1 MAKTPTVMTIPLGPQ
16 HPALK
21 EPENFTITLDGEI
34 VVDVEARIGYVH
46 RGIEKAFESR
56 TYSQNVYLA
65 ERICGIC
72 SQSHTTCYVQAV
84 EEILDLDVPKR
95 GLYIRGIMNELNRI
109 HSHILWLG
117 VAGHE
122 IGWDTLFHYSW
133 RDRELSMDIIEEICG
148 NRVNYANNVIGG
160 VRQDVEKS
168 QIPGMVKRL
177 ETIRERIQHYI
188 NLILNDQAILDR
200 AIGVG
205 RLETAVGRALC
216 ATGPTARASDI
227 NWDVRNTQPRTPYK
241 ESEGKYWE
249 TRVSDMCDVAGR
261 VVVRM
266 LETIDACNC
275 VIHWLNT
282 LPTGDI
288 AARAPRRVP
297 PGHALSTFEAPRGE
311 VLHYVVSNGTDKP
324 ERHKAR
330 APTLGNIPSVI
341 EILKGGKIADIPIA
355 LASIDP
361 CFSCTDRIILIDEK
375 NNKEVKS
382 WDWFQKVSRET
393 REKEKAWRS

>member
-1 MAKTPTVMTIPLGPQ
+1 MAKPPTVMTIPLGPQ

-34 VVDVEARIGYVH
+34 VVDVDARIGYVH

-56 TYSQNVYLA
+56 SYSQNVYLA

-168 QIPGMVKRL
+168 QVPGMVDRL
-177 ETIRERIQHYI
+177 EKIRERIQHYI
-188 NLILNDQAILDR
+188 GLILKDQTTLAR

-205 RLETAVGRALC
+205 RLETEVGRALC

-241 ESEGKYWE
+241 ESEGKLWE
-249 TRVSDMCDVAGR
+249 VRVSDMCDVAGR

-275 VIHWLNT
+275 VIDWLKN
-282 LPTGDI
+282 LPAGDI
-288 AARAPRRVP
+288 AVRAPRRVP
-297 PGHALSTFEAPRGE
+297 PGKALSTFEAPRGE

-341 EILKGGKIADIPIA
+341 EILKGGRIADIPIS

-361 CFSCTDRIILIDEK
+361 CFSCTDRVILVDSDGK
-375 NNKEVKS
+375 KDVRP
-382 WDWFQKVSRET
+382 WAWFQEQSRKVREQ
-393 REKEKAWRS
+393 EKAWRR

>member
-1 MAKTPTVMTIPLGPQ
+1 MEKQPTTMTIPIGPQ

-21 EPENFTITLDGEI
+21 EPENFTLTVDGEI
-34 VVDVEARIGYVH
+34 VVDVEPRIGYVH

-56 TYSQNVYLA
+56 SFSQNVYLA

-84 EEILDLDVPKR
+84 EELLDLEVPPR

-133 RDRELSMDIIEEICG
+133 RDREYAMDVIEEICG
-148 NRVNYANNVIGG
+148 NRVNYANNIIGG
-160 VRQDVEKS
+160 VRHDVAKTQVPSMVERMEK
-168 QIPGMVKRL
+168 
-177 ETIRERIQHYI
+177 IRDRMQYYLD
-188 NLILNDQAILDR
+188 LILKEQTILDR
-200 AIGVG
+200 ALGVG
-205 RLETAVGRALC
+205 ILKTEVGKALC

-227 NWDVRNTQPRTPYK
+227 HWDVRNTQPRTPYK
-241 ESEGKYWE
+241 ESEGKHWKIQ
-249 TRVSDMCDVAGR
+249 TSDLCDVAGR
-261 VVVRM
+261 VIVRI
-266 LETIDACNC
+266 LEVIDAANC
-275 VIHWLNT
+275 CIHWLTN

-288 AARAPRRVP
+288 SVRAPRRVP
-297 PGHALSTFEAPRGE
+297 PGKALSTFEAPRGE
-311 VLHYVVSNGTDKP
+311 VVHYVVSNGTDKP

-341 EILKGGKIADIPIA
+341 EAMKGEHIADQPII

-361 CFSCTDRIILIDEK
+361 CFSCTDRIILVDEK
-375 NNKEVKS
+375 GNKEVKS

-393 REKEKAWRS
+393 REREKAWRR

>member
-1 MAKTPTVMTIPLGPQ
+1 MAKQPMTMTIPIGPQ

-21 EPENFTITLDGEI
+21 EPENFTITVDGEI
-34 VVDVEARIGYVH
+34 VVDVDPRIGYVH

-56 TYSQNVYLA
+56 SFNQNVYLA

-84 EEILDLDVPKR
+84 EEILDLDVPPR

-133 RDRELSMDIIEEICG
+133 RDREYAMDVIEEICG
-148 NRVNYANNVIGG
+148 NRVNYANNIIGG
-160 VRQDVEKS
+160 VRHDVTKDQVPSMVDRMEK
-168 QIPGMVKRL
+168 
-177 ETIRERIQHYI
+177 IRDRMQHYLD
-188 NLILNDQAILDR
+188 LILKEQTILDR
-200 AIGVG
+200 ALGVG
-205 RLETAVGRALC
+205 ILETEVGKALC

-241 ESEGKYWE
+241 ESEGKHWE
-249 TRVSDMCDVAGR
+249 TRTSDLCDVAGR
-261 VVVRM
+261 VVVRI
-266 LETIDACNC
+266 LETIDSCNC
-275 VIHWLNT
+275 CIDWLNN
-282 LPTGDI
+282 LPRGDI
-288 AARAPRRVP
+288 SVRAPRRVP

-311 VLHYVVSNGTDKP
+311 VVHYVVSNGSDKP

-330 APTLGNIPSVI
+330 APTLGNIPSVV
-341 EILKGGKIADIPIA
+341 EILKGGKIADVPIA

-361 CFSCTDRIILIDEK
+361 CFSCTDRIILAYPDGHREEK
-375 NNKEVKS
+375 P
-382 WDWFQKVSRET
+382 WAWFEQKSREE
-393 REKEKAWRS
+393 RERLKAWRR

>member
-1 MAKTPTVMTIPLGPQ
+1 MAKQPHTMTIPIGPQ

-21 EPENFTITLDGEI
+21 EPENFTITLDGELI
-34 VVDVEARIGYVH
+34 VDVDARIGYVH

-84 EEILDLDVPKR
+84 EEILDLEVPPR
-95 GLYIRGIMNELNRI
+95 GLYIRAIMNELNRI

-133 RDRELSMDIIEEICG
+133 RDREYSMDIIEEICG
-148 NRVNYANNVIGG
+148 NRVNYANNIIGG
-160 VRQDVEKS
+160 VRHDIEKS
-168 QIPGMVKRL
+168 TIPSMVDRL
-177 ETIRERIQHYI
+177 DKIRDRINDYI
-188 NLILNDQAILDR
+188 KLILKDKTTLDR

-205 RLETAVGRALC
+205 ILKTDVGKALC

-227 NWDVRNTQPRTPYK
+227 KWDVRNTQPRTPYK
-241 ESEGKYWE
+241 ESEGTHWDIR
-249 TRVSDMCDVAGR
+249 TSDMCDVAGR

-266 LETIDACNC
+266 LETIDSCNC
-275 VIHWLNT
+275 CIHWLTT
-282 LPTGDI
+282 LPKGDI
-288 AARAPRRVP
+288 STRAPRRVP

-311 VLHYVVSNGTDKP
+311 VL
-324 ERHKAR
+324 
-330 APTLGNIPSVI
+330 
-341 EILKGGKIADIPIA
+341 
-355 LASIDP
+355 
-361 CFSCTDRIILIDEK
+361 
-375 NNKEVKS
+375 
-382 WDWFQKVSRET
+382 
-393 REKEKAWRS
+393 

>member
-1 MAKTPTVMTIPLGPQ
+1 MAKPSTTLTIPIGPQ

-56 TYSQNVYLA
+56 SYSQNVYLA

-133 RDRELSMDIIEEICG
+133 RDRELCMDIIEEICG

-168 QIPGMVKRL
+168 QVPGMVKRL
-177 ETIRERIQHYI
+177 EKIRDRMEHYLA
-188 NLILNDQAILDR
+188 LILKDQAILDR
-200 AIGVG
+200 ALGVG
-205 RLETAVGRALC
+205 ILETEIGRALC
-216 ATGPTARASDI
+216 TTGPTVRASDVK
-227 NWDVRNTQPRTPYK
+227 WDVRETQPRTPYK
-241 ESEGKYWE
+241 ESFNKHWE
-249 TRVSDMCDVAGR
+249 VRTSDLCDVAGR
-261 VVVRM
+261 VVVRI
-266 LETIDACNC
+266 LETVDACNC
-275 VIHWLNT
+275 CIDWLKK
-282 LPTGDI
+282 LPAGDI
-288 AARAPRRVP
+288 AVRAPRRVP
-297 PGHALSTFEAPRGE
+297 PGKALSTFEAPRGE

-330 APTLGNIPSVI
+330 APTLGNIPGVI
-341 EILKGGKIADIPIA
+341 EILKGGRIADIPIA

-361 CFSCTDRIILIDEK
+361 CFSCTDRIILVDDKGKE
-375 NNKEVKS
+375 EVKP
-382 WDWFQKVSRET
+382 WAWFQEKSREE
-393 REKEKAWRS
+393 RERLKAWRR

>member
-1 MAKTPTVMTIPLGPQ
+1 MTIPLGPQ

-34 VVDVEARIGYVH
+34 VVDVDARIGYVH

-56 TYSQNVYLA
+56 SYSQNVYLA

-168 QIPGMVKRL
+168 QVPGMVDRL
-177 ETIRERIQHYI
+177 EKIRERIQHYI
-188 NLILNDQAILDR
+188 GLILKDQTTLAR

-205 RLETAVGRALC
+205 RLETEVGRALC

-241 ESEGKYWE
+241 ESEGKLWE
-249 TRVSDMCDVAGR
+249 VRVSDMCDVAGR

-275 VIHWLNT
+275 VIDWLKN
-282 LPTGDI
+282 LPAGDI
-288 AARAPRRVP
+288 AVRAPRRVP
-297 PGHALSTFEAPRGE
+297 PGKALSTFEAPRGE

-341 EILKGGKIADIPIA
+341 EILKGGRIADIPIS

-361 CFSCTDRIILIDEK
+361 CFSCTDRVILVDSDGK
-375 NNKEVKS
+375 KDVRP
-382 WDWFQKVSRET
+382 WAWFQEQSRKVREQ
-393 REKEKAWRS
+393 EKAWRR

>member
-1 MAKTPTVMTIPLGPQ
+1 MAKTPTTMTIPIGPQ

-21 EPENFTITLDGEI
+21 EPENFTLTVDGEI
-34 VVDVEARIGYVH
+34 VVDVAPRIGYVH

-122 IGWDTLFHYSW
+122 IGWDTLFHYTW
-133 RDRELSMDIIEEICG
+133 RDREYSLDIIEEICG
-148 NRVNYANNVIGG
+148 NRVNYANNIIGG
-160 VRQDVEKS
+160 VRHDVAPN
-168 QIPGMVKRL
+168 QVPAMVERL
-177 ETIRERIQHYI
+177 EKIRDRMHHYL
-188 NLILNDQAILDR
+188 NLILKEQTIMDR
-200 AIGVG
+200 ALGVG
-205 RLETAVGRALC
+205 ILKTEVGKALC
-216 ATGPTARASDI
+216 ATGPTARASNI
-227 NWDVRNTQPRTPYK
+227 HWDVRNTQPRTPYH
-241 ESEGKYWE
+241 ESEGKHWD
-249 TRVSDMCDVAGR
+249 TRTSDLCDVAGR
-261 VVVRM
+261 VVVRI
-266 LETIDACNC
+266 LETIDACTC
-275 VIHWLNT
+275 CIHWLQH
-282 LPTGDI
+282 LPPGDI
-288 AARAPRRVP
+288 SIRAPKRVP

-311 VLHYVVSNGTDKP
+311 VVHYVVSNGTDRP

-330 APTLGNIPSVI
+330 APTLGNIPSVV
-341 EILKGGKIADIPIA
+341 EILKGGHIADVPIA

-375 NNKEVKS
+375 GNKEVKP

-393 REKEKAWRS
+393 REKEKAWRR

>member
-1 MAKTPTVMTIPLGPQ
+1 MAKPPTTLTIPIGPQ

-21 EPENFTITLDGEI
+21 EPENFSITLDGEI
-34 VVDVEARIGYVH
+34 VVDVDARIGYVH

-56 TYSQNVYLA
+56 SYSQNVYLA

-84 EEILDLDVPKR
+84 EEILDLDVPPR

-133 RDRELSMDIIEEICG
+133 RDRELCMDIIEEICG

-168 QIPGMVKRL
+168 QVPSMVQRL
-177 ETIRERIQHYI
+177 EKIRERMNHYLT
-188 NLILNDQAILDR
+188 LILNDQAILDR
-200 AIGVG
+200 ALGVG
-205 RLETAVGRALC
+205 ILETEIGRALC
-216 ATGPTARASDI
+216 TTGPTARASDI
-227 NWDVRNTQPRTPYK
+227 KWDVRETQPRTPYK
-241 ESEGKYWE
+241 ESFNKHWE
-249 TRVSDMCDVAGR
+249 VRTSDLCDVAGR
-261 VVVRM
+261 VVVRI
-266 LETIDACNC
+266 LEVVDACNC
-275 VIHWLNT
+275 CIDWLKH
-282 LPTGDI
+282 LPAGDI
-288 AARAPRRVP
+288 AIRAPRRVP
-297 PGHALSTFEAPRGE
+297 PGKALSTFEAPRGE

-330 APTLGNIPSVI
+330 APTLGNIPGVI
-341 EILKGGKIADIPIA
+341 EILKGGRIADIPIS

-361 CFSCTDRIILIDEK
+361 CFSCTDRVILVDDKGRE
-375 NNKEVKS
+375 EVRP
-382 WDWFQKVSRET
+382 WEWFQAKSREE
-393 REKEKAWRS
+393 REQAKAWRR

>member
-1 MAKTPTVMTIPLGPQ
+1 MAKPPTTLTIPIGPQ

-34 VVDVEARIGYVH
+34 VVDVDARIGYVH

-56 TYSQNVYLA
+56 SYSQNVYLA

-168 QIPGMVKRL
+168 EVPGMVTRL
-177 ETIRERIQHYI
+177 EKIRERIEHYI
-188 NLILNDQAILDR
+188 DLILKDQAILDR
-200 AIGVG
+200 AVGVG
-205 RLETAVGRALC
+205 RLETAVGRTLC

-227 NWDVRNTQPRTPYK
+227 NWDVRVTQPRTPYK
-241 ESEGKYWE
+241 ESEGKHWE
-249 TRVSDMCDVAGR
+249 VRVSDMCDVAGR

-275 VIHWLNT
+275 CIDWLKN
-282 LPTGDI
+282 LPAGDI
-288 AARAPRRVP
+288 AVRAPRRVP
-297 PGHALSTFEAPRGE
+297 PGKALSTFEAPRGE

-341 EILKGGKIADIPIA
+341 EILKGGRIADIPIA

-375 NNKEVKS
+375 GNSEVKPWS
-382 WDWFQKVSRET
+382 WFQKVSRET
-393 REKEKAWRS
+393 RETEKTWRR

>member
-1 MAKTPTVMTIPLGPQ
+1 MAKTPTTMTIPIGPQ

-21 EPENFTITLDGEI
+21 EPENFTLTVDGEL
-34 VVDVEARIGYVH
+34 VVDVAPRIGYVH

-56 TYSQNVYLA
+56 TFSQNVYLA

-84 EEILDLDVPKR
+84 EEILGLNIPPR

-133 RDRELSMDIIEEICG
+133 RDREYSMDIIEEICG

-160 VRQDVEKS
+160 VRHDIEKS
-168 QIPGMVKRL
+168 QVPGMVERL
-177 ETIRERIQHYI
+177 EKIRDRMHHYLK
-188 NLILNDQAILDR
+188 LILNEQTILDR
-200 AIGVG
+200 ALGVG
-205 RLETAVGRALC
+205 ILDTEVGKALC
-216 ATGPTARASDI
+216 ATGPTARASNI
-227 NWDVRNTQPRTPYK
+227 HWDVRNTQPRTPYQ
-241 ESEGKYWE
+241 ESENTHWQIR
-249 TRVSDMCDVAGR
+249 TSDLCDVAGR
-261 VVVRM
+261 VVVRIQ
-266 LETIDACNC
+266 ETVDACTS
-275 VIHWLNT
+275 VIHWLT
-282 LPTGDI
+282 HLPPGDI
-288 AARAPRRVP
+288 NTRAPKRVP
-297 PGHALSTFEAPRGE
+297 PGKALSTFEAPRGE
-311 VLHYVVSNGTDKP
+311 VLHFVVSNGTDKP

-341 EILKGGKIADIPIA
+341 EILKGGKIADVPIA

-361 CFSCTDRIILIDEK
+361 CFSCTDRVILAYPDGSKEEK
-375 NNKEVKS
+375 P
-382 WDWFQKVSRET
+382 WAWFQQKSREE
-393 REKEKAWRS
+393 REKVKAWRR

>member
-1 MAKTPTVMTIPLGPQ
+1 MAKPPTTMTIPIGPQ

-21 EPENFTITLDGEI
+21 EPENFTITVDGEI

-56 TYSQNVYLA
+56 SFSQNIYLA

-72 SQSHTTCYVQAV
+72 SQAHTTTYVQAV

-95 GLYIRGIMNELNRI
+95 GLYIRAIMNELNRI

-117 VAGHE
+117 IAGHE

-148 NRVNYANNVIGG
+148 NRVNYANNIIGG
-160 VRQDVEKS
+160 VRHDIEKS
-168 QIPGMVKRL
+168 QIPSMIERL
-177 ETIRERIQHYI
+177 EKIKDRVNHYI
-188 NLILNDQAILDR
+188 KLVLAEQTILDR

-205 RLETAVGRALC
+205 ILKTDVGKALC
-216 ATGPTARASDI
+216 ATGPTARASNID
-227 NWDVRNTQPRTPYK
+227 WDVRATQPRTPYQ
-241 ESEGKYWE
+241 ETLGTTWE
-249 TRVSDMCDVAGR
+249 VRTSDMCDVAGR

-266 LETIDACNC
+266 LETLDACTT
-275 VIHWLNT
+275 VTHWLTT

-288 AARAPRRVP
+288 STRTPRRIP

-330 APTLGNIPSVI
+330 APTYANIPSVI
-341 EILKGGKIADIPIA
+341 EMLKGGKIADIPIA

-361 CFSCTDRIILIDEK
+361 CFSCTDRIILSYPDGKQEEK
-375 NNKEVKS
+375 P
-382 WDWFQKVSRET
+382 WAWFQEKSREE
-393 REKEKAWRS
+393 RNRIKAWRR

>member
-311 VLHYVVSNGTDKP
+311 VLHY
-324 ERHKAR
+324 
-330 APTLGNIPSVI
+330 
-341 EILKGGKIADIPIA
+341 
-355 LASIDP
+355 
-361 CFSCTDRIILIDEK
+361 
-375 NNKEVKS
+375 
-382 WDWFQKVSRET
+382 
-393 REKEKAWRS
+393 

>member
-1 MAKTPTVMTIPLGPQ
+1 MAKTPTTMTIPIGPQ

-21 EPENFTITLDGEI
+21 EPENFTLTVDGEI
-34 VVDVEARIGYVH
+34 VVDVAPRIGYVH

-122 IGWDTLFHYSW
+122 IGWDTLFHYTW
-133 RDRELSMDIIEEICG
+133 RDREYSLDIIEEICG
-148 NRVNYANNVIGG
+148 NRVNYANNIIGG
-160 VRQDVEKS
+160 VRHDVAPN
-168 QIPGMVKRL
+168 QVPAMVERL
-177 ETIRERIQHYI
+177 EKIRDRMHHYL
-188 NLILNDQAILDR
+188 NLILKEQTIMDR
-200 AIGVG
+200 ALGVG
-205 RLETAVGRALC
+205 ILKTEVGKALC
-216 ATGPTARASDI
+216 ATGPTARASNI
-227 NWDVRNTQPRTPYK
+227 HWDVRNTQPRTPYH
-241 ESEGKYWE
+241 ESEGKHWD
-249 TRVSDMCDVAGR
+249 TRTSDLCDVAGR
-261 VVVRM
+261 VVVRI
-266 LETIDACNC
+266 LETIDACTC
-275 VIHWLNT
+275 CIHWLQH
-282 LPTGDI
+282 LPPGDI
-288 AARAPRRVP
+288 STRAPKRVP

-311 VLHYVVSNGTDKP
+311 VVHYVVSNGTDRP

-330 APTLGNIPSVI
+330 APTLGNIPSVV
-341 EILKGGKIADIPIA
+341 EILKGGHIADVPIA

-375 NNKEVKS
+375 GNKEVKP

-393 REKEKAWRS
+393 REKEKAWRR